1 MAYDSRKMLC
11 CQHIHSANTCREHHL
26 TRGHSVGDLQ
36 ETMGAV
42 IRRERRERQMTLKDL
57 AERSALSVVY
67 LGEVE
72 RGKKYPSAMVLER
85 VAEALALGV
94 PDLLE
99 MVADEMRAESQPQM
113 TNAIGFVLPTGPGSA
128 PRITVKRI
136 VNLLEP
142 EEVVTMAD
150 LGAFFIAR
158 RNRGPEGLS

>member
-1 MAYDSRKMLC
+1 MS
-11 CQHIHSANTCREHHL
+11 
-26 TRGHSVGDLQ
+26 DLQ
-36 ETMGAV
+36 ETMGLV

-72 RGKKYPSAMVLER
+72 RGKKYPSATVLER

-99 MVADEMRAESQPQM
+99 MVADEMRAGSQPVM
-113 TNAIGFVLPTGPGSA
+113 TNAIGFVMPTAPGAA

-142 EEVVTMAD
+142 EEVTTMAN

-158 RNRGPEGLS
+158 RTHEPLG

>member
-1 MAYDSRKMLC
+1 MS
-11 CQHIHSANTCREHHL
+11 
-26 TRGHSVGDLQ
+26 DLQ
-36 ETMGAV
+36 QTMGAV
-42 IRRERRERQMTLKDL
+42 IRRERRERQLTLKDL

-85 VAEALALGV
+85 VAEALALAV

-99 MVADEMRAESQPQM
+99 MVADQMRADTQPVL
-113 TNAIGFVLPTGPGSA
+113 TNAIGFAMPSGPGAA
-128 PRITVKRI
+128 PRITVRRI

-142 EEVVTMAD
+142 DEVETMAD

-158 RNRGPEGLS
+158 RTHGPIG